1 MEEAKKARGVEDSKK
16 QDLEDV
22 MRAESR
28 RGKRPIDIEERRRR
42 TQLQRDFR
50 TLLEEGSKEDFV
62 KAIRALGLR
71 DGSPE
76 FEQSLSIWN
85 ETREPRK

>member
-1 MEEAKKARGVEDSKK
+1 MDDRKK

-22 MRAESR
+22 ILAESR

-42 TQLQRDFR
+42 AQLQRDFR
-50 TLLEEGSKEDFV
+50 ALLEESSKEGFV

-76 FEQSLSIWN
+76 FEQALSIWN

>member
-1 MEEAKKARGVEDSKK
+1 VEDKKK

-22 MRAESR
+22 IRAESR

-42 TQLQRDFR
+42 AQLQRDFR

-76 FEQSLSIWN
+76 FEHALSIWN